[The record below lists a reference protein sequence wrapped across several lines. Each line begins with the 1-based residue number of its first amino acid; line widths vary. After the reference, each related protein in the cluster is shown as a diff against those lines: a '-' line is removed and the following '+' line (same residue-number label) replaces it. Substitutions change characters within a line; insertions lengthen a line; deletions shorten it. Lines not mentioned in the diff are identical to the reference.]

1 MPACPAAA
9 PAGATAPGLFVMLP
23 THPRGARRS
32 EALSLWQGH
41 RHPGAG
47 RDGFSTP
54 PAQGGIK
61 IKATPRLPPAPSRS
75 GACARKRSPAGLEPP
90 LPPGSPGPSPVPR
103 RFPGTLPTPVPGRGG
118 SRVARKPLLA
128 SAPRRSPPPAPLPHL
143 ARRSRAGWPPGRPAR
158 GAPRCAAGIPV
169 PARSGPPCPPAPS
182 PWPERGA
189 PLPGGAQAARG
200 AAPLAGGGQR
210 HSMAGRGGARSAAE
224 RCFPEGCEA
233 RRGSARHGTARLG
246 TARLGSARL
255 PPARNPRG
263 GDGRGPGR
271 AGLGRGAAPPAC
283 DQMRA
288 GAEERTQRERGR
300 GRLGTTRRRPAP
312 AARSPARMARRAL
325 ALAASPPLPARVGD
339 TARGCTGGSRPRG
352 GFFPLPPRSLP
363 PGWGHPGSSPRT
375 PNAVPCPPKMLSPAP
390 RLRRAS
396 SRSRSAGWQ
405 RPQLGFAARPGL
417 ARVLPLSG
425 SSCRFGVSVSNLLF
439 PLQSPGR
446 W

>member
-1 MPACPAAA
+1 
-9 PAGATAPGLFVMLP
+9 MLP

-233 RRGSARHGTARLG
+233 RRGEARHGTARRG
-246 TARLGSARL
+246 WARLGSARHGCL
-255 PPARNPRG
+255 QPATRG
-263 GDGRGPGR
+263 AGTGGGR
-271 AGLGRGAAPPAC
+271 AGPGWGEGLRRPPAIKCEQEPRSEPRGKGGGGGWEPPAADRPPPPAPLRGWRGAHWRSQPAPRCPPGWGTRRGAAPGGAVPEGASSPYPPGPSL
-283 DQMRA
+283 QA
-288 GAEERTQRERGR
+288 G
-300 GRLGTTRRRPAP
+300 GTPAP
-312 AARSPARMARRAL
+312 
-325 ALAASPPLPARVGD
+325 PLGPQ
-339 TARGCTGGSRPRG
+339 
-352 GFFPLPPRSLP
+352 
-363 PGWGHPGSSPRT
+363 
-375 PNAVPCPPKMLSPAP
+375 MLSPAP
-390 RLRRAS
+390 PKCSPLPPAFAAPPADLAQRGGSA
-396 SRSRSAGWQ
+396 RSWGSLLGRGS
-405 RPQLGFAARPGL
+405 LGFYRCPG
-417 ARVLPLSG
+417 ARVGLGFLSLTCF
-425 SSCRFGVSVSNLLF
+425 SL
-439 PLQSPGR
+439 LQSPGR